1 MCGISVIIAK
11 SCEFLPEKLA
21 LERMMAAQSHRGPDG
36 SGKVFLDW
44 GEEKIWLGHNLLA
57 ISEVKEKAA
66 QPLLS
71 SDGVCGIVF
80 NGQIFNHHSLR
91 SELELL
97 GYQFETAGDTET
109 LLVWLRHY
117 GRKGLCKLVG
127 MYAFVYWDSD
137 RQLLIIHRDG
147 YGIKPLYYARN
158 RHFMV
163 FSSEPAGIFASG
175 IFSPVPDSSSI
186 GYYLKYKFIPQNKS
200 PWQGIKQ
207 VLPGEAIEY
216 WESKPLHYQVLL
228 EPSNAESSIRV
239 AINKAFHEVI
249 PSKEKVGL
257 MLSGGI
263 DSSLILKWCVDNNI
277 EVVPFSIRYQFET
290 RLSADQKAVEFL
302 EKLLGIQVH
311 WIDVDWSE
319 VSNLWKPTGVHEPLI
334 ADSARFLTRKIAEVA
349 RNSGIRIL
357 LSGAGA
363 DEWFAGYRRHWFF
376 HQWNQ
381 YQHFVPGLFLEK
393 MIQAFR
399 IGKLKWMEMPEG
411 GSPADVWDAS
421 VASRLGSVLQNR
433 VQLPLPASPDD
444 QTVLAK
450 ALAWDQKN
458 YLVQDILNLTDQA
471 TMAFGVEGRFPFL
484 HPAITGFA
492 ESVSAE
498 NRLAKGRKWLLKNEV
513 EKWAGKEFV
522 SRRKLGFG
530 LPYGR
535 YLSSPEG
542 QNLLNDAFFLLGEKL
557 PGFWKENEWSR
568 FQKEAKAQPDDFA
581 QEILALIW
589 LSEWLKN
596 Q

>member
-11 SCEFLPEKLA
+11 TSEFLPEKQA
-21 LERMMAAQSHRGPDG
+21 LERMMAALSHRGPDG
-36 SGKVFLDW
+36 SGMVSLDW

-57 ISEVKEKAA
+57 ISEVKEKAG
-66 QPLLS
+66 QPFIS
-71 SDGVCGIVF
+71 MDGVCGIVF
-80 NGQIFNHHSLR
+80 NGQIFNHKTLR
-91 SELELL
+91 SELESL
-97 GYQFETAGDTET
+97 GHKFVTESDTET
-109 LLVWLRHY
+109 LLVWLRQF
-117 GRKGLCKLVG
+117 GRKGLRRLVG
-127 MYAFVYWDSD
+127 MYAFTYWDSD

-147 YGIKPLYYARN
+147 YGVKPLYYARN

-175 IFSPVPDSSSI
+175 IFSAVPDSSSI
-186 GYYLKYKFIPQNKS
+186 GYYLKYKFIPQSKS

-216 WESKPLHYQVLL
+216 WESKPLHYQVLF
-228 EPSNAESSIRV
+228 EPSKVKSSLSE
-239 AINKAFHEVI
+239 AIHHAFREVI

-263 DSSLILKWCVDNNI
+263 DSSLILKWCLDNQF
-277 EVVPFSIRYQFET
+277 EVVLFSIRYQFET
-290 RLSADQKAVEFL
+290 SLSADQKAVEYL
-302 EKLLGIQVH
+302 EKLLGIQVT
-311 WIDVDWSE
+311 WIDVEWSE
-319 VSNLWKPTGVHEPLI
+319 VSNLWQPSGLNEPLI

-349 RNSGIRIL
+349 RDSGIRIL

-381 YQHFVPGLFLEK
+381 YQHFVPELLREK
-393 MIQAFR
+393 LIQTFR

-421 VASRLGSVLQNR
+421 VASRLGTVLLNR
-433 VQLPLPASPDD
+433 VQLPFSASHED
-444 QTVLAK
+444 QSVLSK
-450 ALAWDQKN
+450 ALAWDQKH
-458 YLVQDILNLTDQA
+458 YLVQDILTLTDQA

-484 HPAITGFA
+484 HPAVTGFA

-498 NRLAKGRKWLLKNEV
+498 DRLAKGRKWMLKNEV

-522 SRRKLGFG
+522 NRRKLGFG
-530 LPYGR
+530 LPYGQ

-542 QNLLNDAFFLLGEKL
+542 QMLLNDTFYFLREKL

-568 FQKEAKAQPDDFA
+568 FQTEAKAKPDDFS
-581 QEILALIW
+581 QETLALIC
-589 LSEWLKN
+589 LSGWLKN